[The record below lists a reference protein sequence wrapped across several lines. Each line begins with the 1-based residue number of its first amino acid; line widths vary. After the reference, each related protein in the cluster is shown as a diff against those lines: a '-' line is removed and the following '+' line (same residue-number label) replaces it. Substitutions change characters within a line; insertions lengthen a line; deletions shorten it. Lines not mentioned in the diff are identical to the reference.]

1 MNILI
6 TGGAGYIGSHTVIEL
21 LSAGHDIVIVDNL
34 SNSSIEVIDRLQKIS
49 GKQVPYEI
57 FDVCNKSKLR
67 ELFKKYSFDA
77 VMHFAGLKAVGES
90 TQKPLTYYRVN
101 IDATLT
107 VLEVMQEHDV
117 HNLVFSSSATVYG
130 SAPIPYLETSQTGV
144 GITNPYGQT
153 KYFIEQILQDTAA
166 AESKAKFVIL
176 RYFNPIGAHASGL
189 IGEDPRGIPN
199 NIMPYITQVAT
210 GKRKVLSIFGDD
222 YPTVD
227 GTGVRDYIHVVDLAK
242 GHVAAL
248 DHLQKGLKAYN
259 LGTGHGTSV
268 FQLVKAF
275 EAASRQKIPYE
286 VASRRPGDL
295 PEYYANVDKA
305 WHELSWKAKLSV
317 EEACLDSWNWQ
328 SLNLRGY
335 GESIRNN

>member
-1 MNILI
+1 
-6 TGGAGYIGSHTVIEL
+6 
-21 LSAGHDIVIVDNL
+21 
-34 SNSSIEVIDRLQKIS
+34 
-49 GKQVPYEI
+49 
-57 FDVCNKSKLR
+57 
-67 ELFKKYSFDA
+67 
-77 VMHFAGLKAVGES
+77 
-90 TQKPLTYYRVN
+90 
-101 IDATLT
+101 
-107 VLEVMQEHDV
+107 MQEHNV
-117 HNLVFSSSATVYG
+117 HNLIFSSSATVYG

-153 KYFIEQILQDTAA
+153 KYFIEQILKDTAT
-166 AESKAKFVIL
+166 AEPKAKFAIL

-189 IGEDPRGIPN
+189 IGENPRGVPN

-248 DHLQKGLKAYN
+248 DHLQKGLSTYN

-275 EAASRQKIPYE
+275 ETASRQKIPYE
-286 VASRRPGDL
+286 VVSRRPGDL
-295 PEYYANVDKA
+295 PKYYANVGKA
-305 WHELSWKAKLSV
+305 EHELGWKAELSV
-317 EEACLDSWNWQ
+317 ETACLDSWNWQ
-328 SLNLRGY
+328 AKSLSGFTRF
-335 GESIRNN
+335 

>member
-1 MNILI
+1 VNILI
-6 TGGAGYIGSHTVIEL
+6 TGGAGYIGSHTVVEL
-21 LSAGHDIVIVDNL
+21 LDAGHRAVVVDDL
-34 SNSSIEVIDRLQKIS
+34 SNSSIEVIERLQKIS
-49 GKQVPYEI
+49 GKQVPCEV
-57 FDVCNKSKLR
+57 FDIRNKAQLQ
-67 ELFKKYSFDA
+67 ELFKKHRFDA
-77 VMHFAGLKAVGES
+77 VVHFAGLKPVGES
-90 TQKPLTYYRVN
+90 TQKPLIYYRVN

-107 VLEVMQEHDV
+107 LLEVMQEYNV

-130 SAPIPYLETSQTGV
+130 TAPIPYLETSQTGV

-153 KYFIEQILQDTAA
+153 KYMIEQILKDTAA
-166 AESKAKFVIL
+166 ADPSANFAIL

-189 IGEDPRGIPN
+189 VGEDPRGVPN

-210 GKRKVLSIFGDD
+210 GKRNVLSIFGDD

-248 DHLQKGLKAYN
+248 DHLQKGLSIYN

-268 FQLVKAF
+268 LQLVRAF
-275 EAASRQKIPYE
+275 EAASSQKVPYKI
-286 VASRRPGDL
+286 VPRRPGDL

-305 WHELSWKAKLSV
+305 RHKLGWKAELSV
-317 EEACLDSWNWQ
+317 EKACLDSWNWQ
-328 SLNLRGY
+328 SLNPDGY
-335 GESIRNN
+335 SNSMNAH